1 MAINEYTL
9 QMLKSWA
16 DQKGRGARIASLG
29 YPDML
34 IPTNRIRAVL
44 GLDGDVGIPLRADGE
59 SILAW
64 HGLLEHPAYDRQV
77 ADADWVLRRMGLDPT
92 YVDVH
97 EVRGGE
103 IRQDLNM
110 RLNPILFEKFDIVYD
125 AGTLE
130 HCFNIAQA
138 IENVLAMAK
147 VGGFIYH
154 GNPHNVGNHGFFN
167 LAPTFYHD
175 FYTQNGH
182 DLVAPG
188 CEMIHGGE
196 PVGILPSVGRYRLTF
211 EVETWIMACAVKK
224 HDSVPHYPT
233 QTKYIENPD
242 LAGSGRL
249 N

>member
-9 QMLKSWA
+9 RMLKGWA
-16 DQKGRGARIASLG
+16 SEKGQGARIACLG

-34 IPTNRIRAVL
+34 VPTNKIREVL
-44 GLDGDVGIPLRADGE
+44 EMPGDVGIPLRKDGE
-59 SILAW
+59 SILVW

-77 ADADWVLRRMGLDPT
+77 ADADFVLRRLGLDPT

-110 RLNPILFEKFDIVYD
+110 RLAPGLVERFDIVYD

-130 HCFNIAQA
+130 HCFNVAQA
-138 IENVLAMAK
+138 IENVLLMAK

-167 LAPTFYHD
+167 FAPTFYHD

-182 DLVAPG
+182 KLHHEG
-188 CEMIHGGE
+188 CQVIFNGE
-196 PVGILPSVGRYRLTF
+196 PQGWLPNVGRYHLTLG
-211 EVETWIMACAVKK
+211 VETWIMACAIKK
-224 HDSVPHYPT
+224 HDTPPHWPT
-233 QTKYIENPD
+233 QTKYIHNPE
-242 LAGSGRL
+242 LTGSTQL
-249 N
+249 H